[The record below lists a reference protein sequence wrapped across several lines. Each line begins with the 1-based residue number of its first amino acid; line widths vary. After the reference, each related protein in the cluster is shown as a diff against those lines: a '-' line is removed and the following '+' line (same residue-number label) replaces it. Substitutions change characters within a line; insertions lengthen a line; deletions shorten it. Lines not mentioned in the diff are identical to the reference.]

1 MAARSGPAATGGR
14 GTRQRGRPEAGPPRH
29 SPGPRS
35 SAARGACSPPS
46 SCFCLD
52 RCLELLLLQ
61 FRLPLRLRP
70 RLHLPSPAGPGSW
83 RSRCRDGRP
92 ASCPRTRTSG
102 PCSFLPSVI
111 TFACPGAAQ
120 LSVTLSAI
128 ARCSSPTRC
137 GPAGRHD
144 GGPRSTAGPPD
155 DMMAGLLGRGAARP
169 HCLRTAGLPDGMM
182 AARVA
187 PQVRRTT

>member
-1 MAARSGPAATGGR
+1 MDVGLD
-14 GTRQRGRPEAGPPRH
+14 
-29 SPGPRS
+29 
-35 SAARGACSPPS
+35 SAADRKLARLAIPPGRAHLRPGAPVLRRVRASVWTAACRDS
-46 SCFCLD
+46 
-52 RCLELLLLQ
+52 ELLLLQVQ

-70 RLHLPSPAGPGSW
+70 RLLLPSPAGPGSG

-120 LSVTLSAI
+120 LSVILSAI

-169 HCLRTAGLPDGMM
+169 HCLHTAGLPDGMM